1 MASSPAQLTA
11 IELASFKSY
20 RGARLPLDAFTL
32 LVGRNGS
39 GKSNALDGL
48 WVLSQLAS
56 GDDIRDALDGNRE
69 GPEVRGGVLGCV
81 PPGESEFAL
90 GCSVRT
96 SERLDL
102 HYEVRISVEPV
113 AQVRYER
120 LWTTRLAGK
129 RKGEDRDLLITDP
142 ADPERS
148 DIVARWDNQN
158 RGTNP
163 PVDFRASQLVI
174 TQVASRV
181 PSTSAAGREIHDLAG
196 YVLAA
201 LRAVF
206 VLDPVPHEMRQ
217 YVRRKDSKLRR
228 NGENLSATI
237 AALLTDRNDHARL
250 LTLVQALSESRVVE
264 LDIAESPLEDV
275 MLTLEEQLGVR
286 RWPVP
291 ARQMSDGTLRFLA
304 LVAALL
310 QTPREGHV
318 DLTEPDP
325 AGQTTLVIE
334 ELENGLHSSQAARI
348 INLLRDEAG
357 ERDVRVLATTHS
369 PALLDAL
376 PGDIHNSV
384 VACWRDEQGWSQL
397 GRLPE
402 LASYLR
408 IVTSRKL
415 GDAATANELR
425 SDASAEVAPQDAL
438 QELFAAR

>member
-1 MASSPAQLTA
+1 MANSPAQLTA
-11 IELASFKSY
+11 IELKSFKSY
-20 RGARLPLDAFTL
+20 RGAHLPLDAFTL

-48 WVLSQLAS
+48 WVLSRLAS
-56 GDDIRDALDGNRE
+56 GDDIREALDGNRE
-69 GPEVRGGVLGCV
+69 GPEVRGGVLGCA

-90 GCSVRT
+90 GCTVLNRQDV
-96 SERLDL
+96 EL
-102 HYEVRISVEPV
+102 HYEVRISTEPV
-113 AQVRYER
+113 PQVRYER
-120 LWTTRLAGK
+120 LWTMRLKGK
-129 RKGEDRDLLITDP
+129 SKGEDRNLIVTDP
-142 ADPERS
+142 ADAERS

-163 PVDFRASQLVI
+163 PVDFRASQLVLS
-174 TQVASRV
+174 QVASRV
-181 PSTSAAGREIHDLAG
+181 PSTSAAGRQIHEFASD
-196 YVLAA
+196 VLAA
-201 LRAVF
+201 LKAVF
-206 VLDPVPHEMRQ
+206 VLDPVPHEMRH
-217 YVRRKDSKLRR
+217 YVRRKDDKLRR

-237 AALLTDRNDHARL
+237 AGLLENERDHQRL
-250 LTLVQALSESRVVE
+250 LSLVQALSESRVVE

-275 MLTLEEQLGVR
+275 MLTLEEQLGQR

-310 QTPREGHV
+310 QTPREGDV
-318 DLTEPDP
+318 DLTDPDP
-325 AGQTTLVIE
+325 VGQTTLVIE

-348 INLLRDEAG
+348 INLLRDEASD
-357 ERDVRVLATTHS
+357 RDVRVLATTHS

-376 PGDIHNSV
+376 PGSIHNSV
-384 VACWRDEQGWSQL
+384 VACWRDESGWSQL

-402 LASYLR
+402 LATYMR

-425 SDASAEVAPQDAL
+425 SNAATEATPEGAL
-438 QELFAAR
+438 HQLFSVT